1 MISSMKNRDELRELS
16 IEKPSSTSINLMA
29 DVSRRLRRRKKTYDR
44 LRKINN
50 IMCFLG
56 LLGVF
61 LMIIENEINFMNVYK
76 KDLMINWIIKLI
88 ITITTVILVG
98 LVFYYHYLDLNL
110 YSVNNVI
117 DNWFT
122 GLTNKKIFL
131 ILFEVFICFIHPL
144 PRSFPLNWSL
154 QHDNLTISYSS
165 KTTSISSS
173 PIEIDVVLG
182 LPMFARF
189 YLVCRFILFHS
200 YLFRDASSQSLG
212 CLNEVSMDFFFLIK
226 TYLEQ
231 WPVHCLL
238 LFCGLLFSIGSWS
251 LRACNY
257 SITTEH
263 LSILDSMWLFIVT
276 FTTIGYGDLTP
287 STYCGRSV
295 AALIGLIGILTSA
308 LLISVLAQKLKL
320 TRSEKYVHSFVLDI
334 ELAKKRNHQAA
345 NVIKFAIKIWYL
357 KRKHRSTSTEYIKV
371 QRRLIQSIRFIQKLK
386 QKQGKLTDNYIGLQ
400 EIITIQRETISKTE
414 ENTEQLIIMESKV
427 DKIDEN
433 LIDINHTMINIQK
446 TLNLLLNRMLQEEK
460 TS

>member
-1 MISSMKNRDELRELS
+1 
-16 IEKPSSTSINLMA
+16 PSSTSINLMA
-29 DVSRRLRRRKKTYDR
+29 DVSRRLRRRKKIYDR

-76 KDLMINWIIKLI
+76 KDLMINWITKLI

-122 GLTNKKIFL
+122 GLTNKKIFF
-131 ILFEVFICFIHPL
+131 ILFEVFICFIHPI

-154 QHDNLTISYSS
+154 QHDNLTISDSS

-182 LPMFARF
+182 LPMFGRF
-189 YLVCRFILFHS
+189 YLVCCFILFHS
-200 YLFRDASSQSLG
+200 YLFRDASSQSLDY
-212 CLNEVSMDFFFLIK
+212 LNEVSMDFFFLIK

-238 LFCGLLFSIGSWS
+238 LFCGLFFSIGSWS

-257 SITTEH
+257 TITTEH

-287 STYCGRSV
+287 STK
-295 AALIGLIGILTSA
+295 LWTNA

-334 ELAKKRNHQAA
+334 ELAKKRKHQAA

-371 QRRLIQSIRFIQKLK
+371 QRRLIGVLDEKV
-386 QKQGKLTDNYIGLQ
+386 GLG
-400 EIITIQRETISKTE
+400 
-414 ENTEQLIIMESKV
+414 
-427 DKIDEN
+427 
-433 LIDINHTMINIQK
+433 
-446 TLNLLLNRMLQEEK
+446 
-460 TS
+460 